1 MQEGGRHSA
10 CRRPVGYR
18 RGVDAARLILKA
30 RHGSG
35 LSQRDLAEKAGT
47 SQATLSAYERGLKSP
62 SLAVAE
68 RIIEAA
74 GYHLDLVTEVQFHQ
88 EAAPGVRP
96 FWVAD
101 RLWRGKLPESFAT
114 ISVLDPAYKRGVL
127 RFPLRRR
134 ASRGRMYEML
144 LRNGLPDELM
154 DWLDGALLVDIW
166 DELKLPLPIRHAWQP
181 AVDRAGKGPIMLPVY
196 RGPWK

>member
-1 MQEGGRHSA
+1 
-10 CRRPVGYR
+10 
-18 RGVDAARLILKA
+18 VDAARLILKA

-35 LSQRDLAEKAGT
+35 LSQRGLAERAGT
-47 SQATLSAYERGLKSP
+47 SQATLSAYERGVKAP

-74 GYHLDLVTEVQFHQ
+74 GYRLDLVTPVQFHQ
-88 EAAPGVRP
+88 ETAPGVRP
-96 FWVAD
+96 FWVPD
-101 RLWRGKLPESFAT
+101 RLWRGKLPECFAT
-114 ISVLDPAYKRGVL
+114 ISVLDPAYLRGVQ

-134 ASRGRMYEML
+134 AARRRMYEML

-154 DWLDGALLVDIW
+154 DWIDGALLVDIW
-166 DELKLPLPIRHAWQP
+166 DELKLPKPIRRAWQP
-181 AVDRAGKGPIMLPVY
+181 VLDRAGKGPIMLPTY